1 MRLSLSSPLK
11 NTVARG
17 LLGLAAFGMS
27 AAAFAQAP
35 IKVGVLFP
43 TKTVNGKQG
52 VQGAQLAADM
62 LNAAGG
68 VLGGRKIEIV
78 SYDTNLSPV
87 DGVAA
92 VQRMI
97 DQDRVK
103 IITGELSSPVALAAI
118 PVIRAEG
125 GLFIAAVPKHPDVT
139 RSGYDRV
146 FRLNSTTVMDAVAF
160 DGILKGK
167 APSGKKVAIIAE
179 NNDYGRIT
187 SEAFKKLFGAQ
198 VVFSDMFGMTQSDF
212 NSIITNLRQSGAD
225 MTCLASSN
233 VEQWSNILR
242 VMSDLNFKTDRC
254 ILPGLINA
262 DGVKLAGKAAEGLFS
277 ADIYVP
283 TIDTEFNKR
292 FVSAYSAKYGKAPE
306 KLEALAFE
314 AVWLAGQ
321 AIAKAGTADD
331 TAKIAATLRPGS
343 WVVPRGTVRFDAQGQ
358 ANVGDLLRLEVRNGT
373 ITQIK

>member
-1 MRLSLSSPLK
+1 MNFPLK
-11 NTVARG
+11 NAVARG
-17 LLGLAAFGMS
+17 LLGLAALGMS

-52 VQGAQLAADM
+52 VQGAQLAAEM

-160 DGILKGK
+160 DSILKAK
-167 APSGKKVAIIAE
+167 APAGKKVAIIAE
-179 NNDYGRIT
+179 NNDYGRLT
-187 SEAFKKLFGAQ
+187 CEAFKKLFGAQ

-292 FVSAYSAKYGKAPE
+292 FVSAYSAKFGKAPE

-321 AIAKAGTADD
+321 AVAKAGTADD
-331 TAKIAATLRPGS
+331 TAKIAATLRAGS

-373 ITQIK
+373 ITQVR